1 MGARICDI
9 KIQIN
14 NIDTCYEST
23 MKAQLEVHLE
33 VKLVFRGTFI
43 IAQFAFRIC
52 DFISLPD

>member
-1 MGARICDI
+1 M
-9 KIQIN
+9 
-14 NIDTCYEST
+14 THV

-52 DFISLPD
+52 DFISSPD

>member
-1 MGARICDI
+1 M
-9 KIQIN
+9 
-14 NIDTCYEST
+14 THV

-52 DFISLPD
+52 DFISSPDQLTYSKKAFLFYVS

>member
-1 MGARICDI
+1 MGARISDI
-9 KIQIN
+9 KKKM
-14 NIDTCYEST
+14 THV

-52 DFISLPD
+52 DLISSPD